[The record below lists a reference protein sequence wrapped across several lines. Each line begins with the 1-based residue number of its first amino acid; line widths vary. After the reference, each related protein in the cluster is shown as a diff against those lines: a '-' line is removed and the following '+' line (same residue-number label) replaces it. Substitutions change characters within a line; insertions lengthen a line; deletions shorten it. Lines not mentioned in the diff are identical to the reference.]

1 MIKVNTGICIG
12 YNRTKKIYFV
22 GVKESAKMELR
33 IVATFNTYET
43 ACSYIETLKSQMKGA
58 EQNETETKAI

>member
-33 IVATFNTYET
+33 IVGTFNTYES
-43 ACSYIETLKSQMKGA
+43 ACKYIETLKSQMKGV
-58 EQNETETKAI
+58 EQNETASKAI